1 MTVPDPAATP
11 AIAGIPGGG
20 RLPRTVLQVLPALGP
35 GGVER
40 GTVDIAAGLVASGWR
55 AIVASEGGPLVAEL
69 ERLGGRH
76 VTLPLASKRPWTI
89 RANAARLAALAA
101 AEGVDIIHARSRAPA
116 WSAEM
121 AAARMGAA
129 FVTTFHGTYGHGSW
143 LKRRYNAV
151 MTRGRPLIAIS
162 GFIADHLRQ
171 VYDVDPAV
179 IRTIPRGVDI
189 ARFHPASVP
198 ADRIIALA
206 RRWRL
211 DETRAL
217 VLMPGRLSRWKGHMV
232 MLDALAALGRRDI
245 QCVMVGAAPGT
256 ASYRAEIEQGIR
268 ARGLQDVVGIA
279 EAERDMPAAYMLADV
294 VVSPAT
300 EPEAFG
306 RIPVEAQAM
315 GRWIIATDHGGA
327 RETVDA
333 RNVGGALVPPGD
345 AGALA
350 QALAAALDMPGE
362 VRARAARAM
371 IAHVDR
377 HFTLA
382 RMQAATRAVYDEALL
397 TRAAVPRIAGVAR
410 IEEAAG
416 R

>member
-1 MTVPDPAATP
+1 MQSDDISSKPAHDPNDGPVTLSASTT
-11 AIAGIPGGG
+11 
-20 RLPRTVLQVLPALGP
+20 RPRTVLQVLPALGP

-40 GTVDIAAGLVASGWR
+40 GTVDIAAGLIAAGWR
-55 AIVASEGGPLVAEL
+55 AIVASEGGPLAVEL

-76 VTLPLASKRPWTI
+76 VTLPLATKRPWAI
-89 RANAARLAALAA
+89 RANAGRLADLIRE
-101 AEGVDIIHARSRAPA
+101 EGVDLVHARSRAPA
-116 WSAEM
+116 WSAFM
-121 AAARMGAA
+121 AAERTGTP

-162 GFIADHLRQ
+162 DFIADHLQ
-171 VYDVDPAV
+171 TVYGVDPAV
-179 IRTIPRGVDI
+179 IRTIPRGVDVSK
-189 ARFHPASVP
+189 FHPAAVS

-211 DETRAL
+211 DESRAL
-217 VLMPGRLSRWKGHMV
+217 ILMPGRLSRWKGHMV
-232 MLDALAALGRRDI
+232 LLDALAELGRRDL

-256 ASYRAEIEQGIR
+256 ESYRSEIEQAIR
-268 ARGLQDVVGIA
+268 DRGLEDVAGIA

-306 RIPVEAQAM
+306 RVPVEAQAM

-327 RETVDA
+327 RETVDT
-333 RNVGGALVPPGD
+333 NVGGMLVPPGD

-350 QALAAALDMPGE
+350 RALGLALGMDPKTRAA
-362 VRARAARAM
+362 AARAM
-371 IAHVDR
+371 IAQVDGR
-377 HFTLA
+377 FTLA
-382 RMQAATRAVYDEALL
+382 RMQASTLAVYEEAL
-397 TRAAVPRIAGVAR
+397 AR
-410 IEEAAG
+410 RRPA
-416 R
+416 